1 MLKKLKKA
9 LVDIFVSSPVT
20 EDTLRETYR
29 QMPEKELMR
38 IKQNELTPIARKLW
52 REEVSR
58 RDHQ

>member
-1 MLKKLKKA
+1 MLKQLKKS
-9 LVDIFVSSPVT
+9 LVDIFVRSPVT

-38 IKQNELTPIARKLW
+38 IKLNELTPIAHKLW

-58 RDHQ
+58 RAYH